1 MLVSLARPTLLVS
14 DLTAA
19 AQSLGVLRRFW
30 SDGEVVA
37 ARGVV
42 LVVLFP
48 GSVVLMLHGAV
59 VCRGL
64 MCGVSSSGSQQRN
77 AWREGEVSRLVI
89 VSFFFPCGSALQ
101 QALPR
106 AGSGPLGLSSVGF
119 VVAPVQISFN
129 HLLEN
134 VSLCLSISPSR
145 S

>member
-19 AQSLGVLRRFW
+19 AQSPGVLRRFW

-48 GSVVLMLHGAV
+48 GSVVLVLHGAV

-77 AWREGEVSRLVI
+77 AWRNAWREGEVSRLVI
-89 VSFFFPCGSALQ
+89 VSFFSPCGSALQ

-119 VVAPVQISFN
+119 VVAHVQIS
-129 HLLEN
+129 
-134 VSLCLSISPSR
+134 
-145 S
+145 